1 MKTPVAAYIN
11 TNTTDRAT
19 ELTTVG
25 NTQQQISNRYNTL
38 ILIDY
43 WTINTVSI
51 VSTALVSAADPKQ
64 YPKRQRCVGEEGSTD
79 TD

>member
-1 MKTPVAAYIN
+1 MKTPVATH
-11 TNTTDRAT
+11 TNTDRAT

-51 VSTALVSAADPKQ
+51 VSTTLVSAVDLQ
-64 YPKRQRCVGEEGSTD
+64 
-79 TD
+79 